1 MKINLIT
8 ILSTLF
14 LVNGQ
19 DLQGKCILCK
29 DRFLTCKLNC
39 VTPHQNNE
47 NFAWPINIPETQKH
61 IQNCITT
68 CSEVKKNCVDTVESL
83 DCYKCALTCST
94 TYSDEVN
101 QCLEKISKSQGNKK
115 SSYNQNLDACSNKA
129 GYKMTLCMEECYGDD
144 MYLGWTPETEAN
156 VPLENRKLDR
166 FHIPNPDK
174 I

>member
-1 MKINLIT
+1 MKINLIA

-47 NFAWPINIPETQKH
+47 NFAWRETHQK
-61 IQNCITT
+61 IQDCVTT
-68 CSEVKKNCVDTVESL
+68 CSEIKKNCVDTSEAL
-83 DCYKCALTCST
+83 ECYNCVLACST
-94 TYSDEVN
+94 TFSDEITL
-101 QCLEKISKSQGNKK
+101 CLEKISSINKA
-115 SSYNQNLDACSNKA
+115 SYNQNLDACSNKA
-129 GYKMTLCMEECYGDD
+129 GYKMNLCMEECYGED

-156 VPLENRKLDR
+156 VPFENRKLDR
-166 FHIPNPDK
+166 FRIPNPDK